1 MSSRSKVQ
9 GSGFPIFLFPV
20 IGVRRRLIS
29 GAVFICVYRRS
40 WRYSHVELG
49 IAQLECLYPT
59 CRSDLGST
67 GCNGI
72 YPRLAWICLAS
83 WSFNVSDFL
92 CVLRVP
98 PFVSFVV
105 QLFTRYVQAAARRP
119 HPSPPAGS
127 RGAPRGAVRSRALSP
142 RAPVFRCLL
151 SPAAS
156 WLKPATGRIALER
169 AREERPPGLRVRRR
183 SEGQAA
189 RSRR

>member
-59 CRSDLGST
+59 CRSDLGGT
-67 GCNGI
+67 GRNGI
-72 YPRLAWICLAS
+72 YPRLDWICLAS
-83 WSFNVSDFL
+83 WAFNVSDFL
-92 CVLRVP
+92 CVLRVRRGSA
-98 PFVSFVV
+98 FHSS
-105 QLFTRYVQAAARRP
+105 RASRGESAASLSTSRLTPCPTKRRARR
-119 HPSPPAGS
+119 S
-127 RGAPRGAVRSRALSP
+127 RSRALLP
-142 RAPVFRCLL
+142 RAPVFRCFL

-156 WLKPATGRIALER
+156 WLRPRHRPHAPGKGARRTSAGPSCAT
-169 AREERPPGLRVRRR
+169 PT
-183 SEGQAA
+183 
-189 RSRR
+189 